1 MHVYNILKLASSV
14 HLINHHRHAALA
26 LQPVDGR
33 RVDGGIR
40 PRVRELSTVD
50 LQTGT
55 CTTLLTRHM
64 VCTPIPCKCDRLLL
78 RPLYVSLLPVRSWPK
93 RSAANWA
100 SDRRRGPRRGH
111 KTREATWAQQIGNAR
126 DAVL

>member
-1 MHVYNILKLASSV
+1 MLSPNIVHVYNILKLASSV

-55 CTTLLTRHM
+55 CTTLL
-64 VCTPIPCKCDRLLL
+64 D
-78 RPLYVSLLPVRSWPK
+78 
-93 RSAANWA
+93 AAHGVYTN
-100 SDRRRGPRRGH
+100 SM
-111 KTREATWAQQIGNAR
+111 QM
-126 DAVL
+126 